1 MIYTYIN
8 YIMEKLILKTG
19 FDNLDSDESNN
30 EIKLQMSALITVFME
45 NALKTAEIYTKGA
58 NRKVITSQDI
68 SLSLKRELF
77 TFLDNDDIEARAAE
91 ILNEFKRELENEE
104 DEENEDDEDDEE
116 NEENEED
123 EEEDEE
129 DEEDEDEDEEDEEKK
144 EEFTISNADC
154 KICKE
159 VNMYA
164 EKWKTWQPTNNIEKI
179 LWNGINKID
188 NDFNLL
194 V

>member
-1 MIYTYIN
+1 
-8 YIMEKLILKTG
+8 MEKLILKTG
-19 FDNLDSDESNN
+19 FDNLDSEETNN
-30 EIKLQMSALITVFME
+30 EVKLQMTALITVFME

-77 TFLDNDDIEARAAE
+77 TFLDNDDIETRAAE
-91 ILNEFKRELENEE
+91 ILNEFKIELENEQ
-104 DEENEDDEDDEE
+104 EEMENFDNDYDEDDEE
-116 NEENEED
+116 DMCED
-123 EEEDEE
+123 
-129 DEEDEDEDEEDEEKK
+129 DEDEENDEDDEEKK
-144 EEFTISNADC
+144 EEFTVSNADC

-188 NDFNLL
+188 KDFNLSI
-194 V
+194 

>member
-1 MIYTYIN
+1 
-8 YIMEKLILKTG
+8 MEKLILKTG

-91 ILNEFKRELENEE
+91 ILNEFKMELENENNE
-104 DEENEDDEDDEE
+104 KDE
-116 NEENEED
+116 EENEED

-129 DEEDEDEDEEDEEKK
+129 EVDSFNSYDDYDEDSCENEREKNENEK
-144 EEFTISNADC
+144 NEEFTISNADC

-164 EKWKTWQPTNNIEKI
+164 EKWKTWLPTNNIEKI
-179 LWNGINKID
+179 LWDGINKID

>member
-1 MIYTYIN
+1 MIYSYIN

-91 ILNEFKRELENEE
+91 ILNEFKMELENENNE
-104 DEENEDDEDDEE
+104 DEEYEE
-116 NEENEED
+116 Y
-123 EEEDEE
+123 EEDEE
-129 DEEDEDEDEEDEEKK
+129 DEEDENEDEDEEDEENEEEKK

-164 EKWKTWQPTNNIEKI
+164 EKWKTWRPTNNIEKI